1 MESCHST
8 LTYPGSALPPA
19 LKAGPV
25 LPSSGARTSVVLSP
39 CHPPVY
45 STLGHLITIIE
56 ELRKRQVKYT
66 FGTDGE
72 DVAKNALKKL
82 LFDCEKHI
90 DKMATSPTK
99 STLSGTNN
107 FYPNPMIEE
116 LEIEMKKLQQTNDT
130 NQQDL
135 ADQLKKIKSLEQK
148 LKPSQE
154 KNKKFLEKN
163 MELTMQNRSL
173 KDQIQV
179 LNDENKKIKEQCEHS
194 KKRVKSLSQ
203 QLSHEKMERGTAEI
217 KAQDLDRCKT
227 QITELTKTVT
237 ALRQTCIEKD
247 RRIELIQHRKRRKRW
262 LRTQAVDK
270 SPGVKETFFGY
281 DEDDTSVASV
291 DSETSFSSVS
301 HGTLSDEDLC
311 EELSREEIEGQYQQ
325 LMKEHLELQRLHSLL
340 LSQTGS
346 HMDPQRENKL
356 RTQLQSDLFTA
367 QCKIE
372 ELQAL
377 LRQQDEEIHSNRN
390 ENKDL
395 LAKNRSL
402 EERNIHLE
410 KAHSRLELEVTEA
423 REVAENLEFRI
434 VELESQE
441 TGDHRNEVYHVLE
454 TIPEDP
460 AEMNDQKDGTLAP
473 PYSRDG
479 AESPEVMGQRLQEQ
493 EVHIKTLEQTAS
505 ELQKKISSLQ
515 QEKSRLEDH
524 GGSNK
529 LSLEERE
536 AQEVLKVKDS
546 FTQNNLGCRELT
558 HGNHGNGPI
567 CNLTDSNH
575 NNQTTSNHHHNSNHS
590 NHQTRPDQITEE
602 DLGKTN
608 HCLKS
613 DKTFACG
620 VTQTDDAKKENVP
633 QDIGTNYDQMGT
645 QTDLVEKRDV
655 EVMTVPIKQK
665 SKSPSPG
672 RRSPSPDPQEQSPA
686 ELTNF
691 NSHIIQLEQDLVK
704 LRDQNLAL
712 RSLLQDNSSLDSS
725 LLQEDED
732 SNGSETIETK
742 MAELLVIFEALQE
755 RIYCY
760 ETTERQL
767 KDRLKL
773 MERNVNDLEVSEGST
788 RDQLEDAKRCE
799 TEARKSL
806 ANANHKVKEL
816 KEIILDKDSMET
828 TLAEKVQFLEQAE
841 VISSQKIN
849 ELEQRNQSLQQRLDL
864 KEELESDL
872 LLVETLK
879 ERLQETQSENDELS
893 IKLSEMEESEET
905 LKINWMKVAENDANR
920 IQSLEEK
927 VKVLENSTRELKSRL
942 REQQDRSPM
951 PTSSEGPSL
960 AMELT
965 QSETSEITSMDQTDS
980 SLLFRI
986 SSLEEEL
993 QTMKESKN
1001 AKIETLQE
1009 KICQLK
1015 ENEIKLSETLGEME
1029 IEERELRSRL
1039 KMYENRGSAKSEEVY
1054 VDKIKELSR
1063 SQHNLLDRL
1072 DSMEDHEESLKI
1084 RMQETESSL
1093 QRKIDQ
1099 YEREIAQ
1106 YMEQEEE
1113 MLCRVQEFEKHDDEL
1128 MEKCKQYESQ
1138 KSELEAEIETLNN
1151 QMDSYC
1157 EHERELIKAGET
1169 LNQENEKLSQDVK
1182 EYEIKTEKFE
1192 QQIAQMKLEKDAL
1205 NAKVKDISSELKQVK
1220 VQCSELTQK
1229 QEWYSKELGQVRTEN
1244 DELTEKLETVG
1255 AELDQVRSENDDLN
1269 ERLIELDSS
1278 EQECLEKIRNI
1289 EIKNANI
1296 KHLEKKVDVLEEAE
1310 YRLMDRVSEL
1320 EEIERSLRSRLE
1332 VVKTEQSTETTES
1345 YFPLS
1350 DSSGNEDVVT
1360 KIDSKPVVETKE
1372 QTTDTFDLGD
1382 ASQGGK
1388 VTGLFQRLQELESE
1402 NQSLSEKLV
1411 SLTATDAQ
1419 VKQLSEKV
1427 RLLENSEDRLMDRVM
1442 ELEEI
1447 EDRMKCQLA
1456 KAGKISGSSVEKSDT
1471 EIIEE
1476 ASNKI
1481 QTGKNSPS
1489 RADEASPD
1497 RDEFVDALEEPDTS
1511 LMKRQLEKAKK
1522 SSEAIPD
1529 FDADMDSIEDADD
1542 SLREKINKMYM
1553 EKENLAGQMSKMEKL
1568 VASSKEKLA
1577 AVEKEMA
1584 EEKKKL
1590 TVSEKCLKEE
1600 KQKLSSSEKLLSES
1614 RRELD
1619 GCQKCLAEQTNKLS
1633 SLKSSEQKLLRTA
1646 EIEQIRSRELE
1657 KELLSTQEKLKDV
1670 QIESDLKISQYTEQV
1685 NQMVDQE
1692 KRLKQEVNDLLKGKE
1707 ILSKQ
1712 IDELQQQSHSQDQVI
1727 SSQNSMQLKN
1737 QNLSNSANHA
1747 SDSSHVTTYS
1757 SQVDNVGLK
1766 AKDNETDSKVL
1777 ILVHKCQELESKY
1790 QEKCDLERKHVEKI
1804 QELERLCDSVDSRSS
1819 KRSVHGINELSPHD
1833 SGFMTD
1839 NEAGG
1844 HDLVGQSSQD
1854 QINAF
1859 HDVVKATVQDLET
1872 ALSDNV
1878 DRTFPAISSP
1888 MSKGSSPF
1896 HTTLAR
1902 LSRCKSCLLERLV
1915 NYNKIRSSLR
1925 TGDTGSD
1932 ADLNQQIN
1940 VLQSSEKRLQQ
1951 RIHHLEQSKADLE
1964 LKVRNATSER
1974 GFGAQ
1979 DRNHV
1984 TSSSDGSRQ
1993 DLLDRITA
2001 LEQSEKHLKEKLQ
2014 VVTGVPMTTVTML
2027 DQPEDI
2033 LRKRIGE
2040 LERLE
2045 KHLKQ
2050 QVLDMEQDREELHE
2064 IARKDKNLIHD
2075 QNVKLR
2081 ELTLSEKNLKEQ
2093 VNQFEASER
2102 SLYNKVEELEDQI
2115 SRLEDRISELKV
2127 MEMRLKELVRKYK
2140 LDEEVWL
2147 SKSENLET
2155 SMTELSVS
2163 EAKMKKQVQSLE
2175 TERNALAE
2183 KTEYLHL
2190 RLKELE
2196 NAEANLIQRT
2206 KDQEN
2211 KEIMLNEKLSE
2222 LQTHGSSTDQQNSEL
2237 QMVNVDLTQNF
2248 NHVVQENGA
2257 LTHHIVQL
2265 QNQVQMLEQQAIA
2278 LKDTELRLQQEAE
2291 SLEKSEKE
2299 LQKKVK
2305 DLQLKEVDTQGKLRQ
2320 AEEEETILKDKLS
2333 KLQRSENKLKYR
2345 IQELENS
2352 GTQLPLDA
2360 PSSLKVPRKL
2370 EDCQRRLII
2379 LQNQNE
2385 KLKSRVLDYQN
2396 LSTSKSAVKLPL
2408 VEYQELQTK
2417 VALLEQTELHLD
2429 EMEQTNAQL
2438 LDTVKRMQEGQDVSS
2453 PELEAIQRRLA
2464 QSTKTIKAMRQNMH
2478 SVQWK
2483 DLGPVVH
2490 NGISADQAQ
2499 VSHMEAPGRLA
2510 ERGAKGQ
2517 GQMTRSAKAGH
2528 PTQSPV
2534 QSDRYDVMNY
2544 DDMSDASTVDE
2555 GSVHKVEKTSVHI
2568 RLTKDGRFVV
2578 LGPHEAARG
2587 HKNVPNAQLISDDRQ
2602 RMIDDLV
2609 SHLDSAENPLEEAHW
2624 KQVESLSPRA
2634 AGINRRDKRWVNVG
2648 KATSLNQSSA
2658 KSGSRLNPDEELV
2671 LGLTLP
2677 SESESQAKY
2686 STQNDTDSTM
2696 ASPLMKRR
2704 KFRPT
2709 ESVDSE
2715 APPPLP
2721 QSQPPSLNS
2730 TFNTADNFANAG
2742 FPGLEQEFPDEIMYE
2757 QDYHLVSAPT
2767 PHSMMSVPD
2776 SGHGTVSTFR
2786 SQALQ
2791 DRISEISHALQKKPG
2806 VNSEVTDDEGVMIWK
2821 IKTSEALR
2829 QMENYDKENRYLKE
2843 EIAKLEKDLENKSRY
2858 ILILERFLDTLSE
2871 TLKLKDTR
2879 NSKEVIQIVEAELIK
2894 VREELADVGHKK
2906 LDLSQDVVALN
2917 MELNK
2922 RQRELVA
2929 KRNEADSLMRE
2940 LRQWQEECRTIE
2952 DMRTNALD
2960 SLQCLQQEA
2969 EEIKELEKSLKHA
2982 KDENNKLLKQSK
2994 KLKGRIKD
3002 LEITVAENTRLTDQV
3017 SSLRSEVELI
3027 PQLEEDNSHLEEK
3040 LDECS
3045 KLLEDRSEKIKDL
3058 LREISDCKGKVVSL
3072 EQDNICL
3079 EKDIVGYDNVKAQF
3093 SQMKQTKEEAVLAL
3107 VPLKSKVHRLSQK
3120 CKDKDE
3126 LLRRL
3131 GEELRKFKGISK
3143 PVVLLEQL
3151 RHMEELMA
3159 GEEYNKP
3166 DEDLQRSSSV
3176 SSFND
3181 VLDHGAWSD
3190 SELSPRNINGRP
3202 DQYDRHQ
3209 RPLPSQQLPLIHRP
3223 NRLPVYSLEQ
3233 QGHKQPPAGHMP
3245 RHPAYVA
3252 VADYDPSTFS
3262 KSGRPRL
3269 ELQLTEGN
3277 TVTITGPLDS
3287 HGYYEAEVKGRVG
3300 LVPASHVQ
3308 PESGIEDLG
3317 NLNPSPN
3324 ERRIQQLQS
3333 TPSHLDPSPEKIL
3346 NMHVQLQKS
3355 HQPHRYLPPKIIS
3368 PKHGVHLNGHL
3379 PGNLSPRVQKNS
3391 QLSPQ
3396 FKQGVPEPPTDLKA
3410 EKTAGGKSILLSWTP
3425 PKLNELAQSNRSQ
3438 VIGYKIYMN
3447 GKVQQ
3452 QVNSP
3457 HLSKAVVDTPDNG
3470 QSVRLGIQTLTT
3482 NGPVSVVK
3490 EISYRPDNKKE
3501 ATEGEPEGEDLVHHL
3516 NSTDFRAGKRH
3527 MFLGVYDYDPSH
3539 QSPRENSSY
3548 ELAFH
3553 AGDVITVYGRERPD
3567 GFYYGEINGRR
3578 GLVPASFMEEIPVN
3592 SAGVKL
3598 SPKSPTAYRGAVE
3611 TKHTHQ
3617 RT

>member
-1 MESCHST
+1 MESCHSA
-8 LTYPGSALPPA
+8 LTYPGSVLPPA

-25 LPSSGARTSVVLSP
+25 LPSSGARTTVVLTP

-45 STLGHLITIIE
+45 STLGHLIAIIE

-90 DKMATSPTK
+90 DVMATSPK
-99 STLSGTNN
+99 SGTNN
-107 FYPNPMIEE
+107 LYPNPMIEE

-130 NQQDL
+130 NVQDM
-135 ADQLKKIKSLEQK
+135 ADQLKKIRSLEQK

-217 KAQDLDRCKT
+217 KIQELDRCKI

-262 LRTQAVDK
+262 MRTQAVDK

-291 DSETSFSSVS
+291 DSETSFSSMS

-340 LSQTGS
+340 QAQTGS
-346 HMDPQRENKL
+346 HIDPQRENKL

-390 ENKDL
+390 QNKEL
-395 LAKNRSL
+395 LAKSRTL
-402 EERNIHLE
+402 EERNVHLE

-441 TGDHRNEVYHVLE
+441 TGDQRNDVYHVLE

-460 AEMNDQKDGTLAP
+460 AEMMDQKDVTLAP

-515 QEKSRLEDH
+515 QEKSRLEDYQ
-524 GGSNK
+524 GSNK

-536 AQEVLKVKDS
+536 AQEVLKVK
-546 FTQNNLGCRELT
+546 L
-558 HGNHGNGPI
+558 
-567 CNLTDSNH
+567 
-575 NNQTTSNHHHNSNHS
+575 
-590 NHQTRPDQITEE
+590 
-602 DLGKTN
+602 
-608 HCLKS
+608 
-613 DKTFACG
+613 
-620 VTQTDDAKKENVP
+620 
-633 QDIGTNYDQMGT
+633 
-645 QTDLVEKRDV
+645 
-655 EVMTVPIKQK
+655 
-665 SKSPSPG
+665 
-672 RRSPSPDPQEQSPA
+672 
-686 ELTNF
+686 
-691 NSHIIQLEQDLVK
+691 
-704 LRDQNLAL
+704 
-712 RSLLQDNSSLDSS
+712 
-725 LLQEDED
+725 
-732 SNGSETIETK
+732 
-742 MAELLVIFEALQE
+742 
-755 RIYCY
+755 
-760 ETTERQL
+760 
-767 KDRLKL
+767 
-773 MERNVNDLEVSEGST
+773 
-788 RDQLEDAKRCE
+788 
-799 TEARKSL
+799 
-806 ANANHKVKEL
+806 
-816 KEIILDKDSMET
+816 
-828 TLAEKVQFLEQAE
+828 QFLEQAE
-841 VISSQKIN
+841 VISSKKIN

-893 IKLSEMEESEET
+893 IKLSEMEENEET

-965 QSETSEITSMDQTDS
+965 QSETSEITSTDQTDS
-980 SLLFRI
+980 SLLYRI

-993 QTMKESKN
+993 QATKESKN

-1029 IEERELRSRL
+1029 LEERDLRSRL
-1039 KMYENRGSAKSEEVY
+1039 KLYENRSSAKSDEVY
-1054 VDKIKELSR
+1054 VDKIKKLSR
-1063 SQHNLLDRL
+1063 SQHNLLDRI
-1072 DSMEDHEESLKI
+1072 DSMEDHEESLKL
-1084 RMQETESSL
+1084 RMQETENSL
-1093 QRKIDQ
+1093 RQKIDQ

-1106 YMEQEEE
+1106 YIEQEEE
-1113 MLCRVQEFEKHDDEL
+1113 MLCRVQDIEKHDDEL
-1128 MEKCKQYESQ
+1128 MEKCEQYEAQ
-1138 KSELEAEIETLNN
+1138 KLELEAEIETLNN

-1157 EHERELIKAGET
+1157 EHEREMIKAGET
-1169 LNQENEKLSQDVK
+1169 LNQENEKLGRDVSDYK
-1182 EYEIKTEKFE
+1182 NKIEQFE
-1192 QQIAQMKLEKDAL
+1192 RQVAQLKLEKDSL
-1205 NAKVKDISSELKQVK
+1205 NAKVKDISAELKQVK

-1255 AELDQVRSENDDLN
+1255 VELDQVRSENDDLN

-1289 EIKNANI
+1289 VIKNANI
-1296 KHLEKKVDVLEEAE
+1296 QHLEKKVDVLEEAE
-1310 YRLMDRVSEL
+1310 YKLMDRVSEL

-1332 VVKTEQSTETTES
+1332 VVRIDVSTETTES
-1345 YFPLS
+1345 YLPFS
-1350 DSSGNEDVVT
+1350 ESSGADEVVT
-1360 KIDSKPVVETKE
+1360 RIDVKPVETSE
-1372 QTTDTFDLGD
+1372 QTTDTSDLGD

-1402 NQSLSEKLV
+1402 NQTLTEKLV

-1427 RLLENSEDRLMDRVM
+1427 KLLENSEDRLMDRVM

-1447 EDRMKCQLA
+1447 EDRMKRQLA
-1456 KAGKISGSSVEKSDT
+1456 KVSKSSENSVEQSDSDT
-1471 EIIEE
+1471 VEE
-1476 ASNKI
+1476 API
-1481 QTGKNSPS
+1481 QNRTKNVSG
-1489 RADEASPD
+1489 RVDEASPD
-1497 RDEFVDALEEPDTS
+1497 RDEFVDALEEPDNS

-1522 SSEAIPD
+1522 SAESIPD

-1542 SLREKINKMYM
+1542 SLREKINKMYL
-1553 EKENLAGQMSKMEKL
+1553 EKEKIAGQMSSMQKL
-1568 VASSKEKLA
+1568 VAASKEKLA
-1577 AVEKEMA
+1577 VSEREMA
-1584 EEKKKL
+1584 EEKKKM
-1590 TVSEKCLKEE
+1590 TVSEKCLEE
-1600 KQKLSSSEKLLSES
+1600 VKQKLSSREKVLSECQL
-1614 RRELD
+1614 ELEE
-1619 GCQKCLAEQTNKLS
+1619 CKKCLAERTEKMS
-1633 SLKSSEQKLLRTA
+1633 SLKTSEEKLLRTV

-1657 KELLSTQEKLKDV
+1657 KELMSTQEKLKDV
-1670 QIESDLKISQYTEQV
+1670 QVEYDLRISQFTEQV

-1692 KRLKQEVNDLLKGKE
+1692 KRLKQETNDLLKGKE
-1707 ILSKQ
+1707 ILLER
-1712 IDELQQQSHSQDQVI
+1712 IDELQQQNQSQEQVL
-1727 SSQNSMQLKN
+1727 SSQKPMQYKN
-1737 QNLSNSANHA
+1737 QNVLHSANHV

-1757 SQVDNVGLK
+1757 SQIDNVDFK
-1766 AKDNETDSKVL
+1766 AKYDEADAKVL
-1777 ILVHKCQELESKY
+1777 ILVEKCQELESKY
-1790 QEKCDLERKHVEKI
+1790 QEKCDLETKHVEKI
-1804 QELERLCDSVDSRSS
+1804 HELEQLSDGVDSRSS
-1819 KRSVHGINELSPHD
+1819 KRSSVHGVTDLSPHD

-1844 HDLVGQSSQD
+1844 HDLVVQNTQD

-1859 HDVVKATVQDLET
+1859 HDVVKATVHDLET
-1872 ALSDNV
+1872 AMSDNV
-1878 DRTFPAISSP
+1878 DQTFPAISSP
-1888 MSKGSSPF
+1888 ESKDSSPF
-1896 HTTLAR
+1896 QSTITR
-1902 LSRCKSCLLERLV
+1902 LTRCKSCMLERLV
-1915 NYNKIRSSLR
+1915 GYNKLRSSQRSSGSGSETDLR
-1925 TGDTGSD
+1925 
-1932 ADLNQQIN
+1932 QQIT
-1940 VLQSSEKRLQQ
+1940 VLQTTEERLQQ
-1951 RIHHLEQSKADLE
+1951 QIQLLEQSKFDLE
-1964 LKVRNATSER
+1964 LKVKDATSER
-1974 GFGAQ
+1974 GSSSQ
-1979 DRNHV
+1979 DRNSSLFSKPDHV
-1984 TSSSDGSRQ
+1984 TSQSDERGLGSRQ
-1993 DLLDRITA
+1993 VLLDRIIE
-2001 LEQSEKHLKEKLQ
+2001 LEKSERHLKGRLE
-2014 VVTGVPMTTVTML
+2014 VVTGVSLTTVTML

-2050 QVLDMEQDREELHE
+2050 QVLDMEQDRDELHE

-2093 VNQFEASER
+2093 MNQFEASER

-2175 TERNALAE
+2175 SERNALAE

-2211 KEIMLNEKLSE
+2211 KEIILNEKLSE

-2248 NHVVQENGA
+2248 NHVVQENSA

-2265 QNQVQMLEQQAIA
+2265 QNQAQVLEQQTIA
-2278 LKDTELRLQQEAE
+2278 LKDTELRLQQEVE
-2291 SLEKSEKE
+2291 CLEKSEKE

-2305 DLQLKEVDTQGKLRQ
+2305 DLQLKDVDMQGQLRQ
-2320 AEEEETILKDKLS
+2320 AEEGETIMKDKLS

-2352 GTQLPLDA
+2352 GAQLPLDV
-2360 PSSLKVPRKL
+2360 PSSLKDKVPRKL

-2408 VEYQELQTK
+2408 AEYQELQNK

-2453 PELEAIQRRLA
+2453 PELDAIQRRLA
-2464 QSTKTIKAMRQNMH
+2464 QSTKTIKVMRQNMH

-2483 DLGPVVH
+2483 DLGPVVY
-2490 NGISADQAQ
+2490 NGISADQVQ
-2499 VSHMEAPGRLA
+2499 VSHMEAPGHLA

-2517 GQMTRSAKAGH
+2517 GQMARSAKVGH

-2544 DDMSDASTVDE
+2544 DDMSDTSTVDE
-2555 GSVHKVEKTSVHI
+2555 DSVHK
-2568 RLTKDGRFVV
+2568 
-2578 LGPHEAARG
+2578 AARG
-2587 HKNVPNAQLISDDRQ
+2587 HKNVPNAQLVSDDRQ

-2609 SHLDSAENPLEEAHW
+2609 SHLDSPENPLEEAHW

-2634 AGINRRDKRWVNVG
+2634 AGMNQRDNRWVNVG

-2658 KSGSRLNPDEELV
+2658 KKGSRLNPDEELV

-2677 SESESQAKY
+2677 SETESQTKY

-2696 ASPLMKRR
+2696 ASPLIKRR

-2709 ESVDSE
+2709 ESVDSQ

-2730 TFNTADNFANAG
+2730 TFNAADNFATAG
-2742 FPGLEQEFPDEIMYE
+2742 FPGLEQDFPDEIMYE
-2757 QDYHLVSAPT
+2757 QDYHMVSAPIQT
-2767 PHSMMSVPD
+2767 PHSVMSMPD
-2776 SGHGTVSTFR
+2776 SGHGTVSTLR

-2791 DRISEISHALQKKPG
+2791 DRITEISQALQKKPLT
-2806 VNSEVTDDEGVMIWK
+2806 SEVTDDDEDVMVWK
-2821 IKTSEALR
+2821 MKASEALR

-2843 EIAKLEKDLENKSRY
+2843 EITKLEKELENKSRY
-2858 ILILERFLDTLSE
+2858 ILILEKFLDKLSD

-2879 NSKEVIQIVEAELIK
+2879 NSKEVIQIIEAELIK
-2894 VREELADVGHKK
+2894 VREELADAGHKK

-2969 EEIKELEKSLKHA
+2969 DEIKELEKSLKHA
-2982 KDENNKLLKQSK
+2982 KDENNKLLKQ
-2994 KLKGRIKD
+2994 
-3002 LEITVAENTRLTDQV
+3002 
-3017 SSLRSEVELI
+3017 
-3027 PQLEEDNSHLEEK
+3027 
-3040 LDECS
+3040 
-3045 KLLEDRSEKIKDL
+3045 
-3058 LREISDCKGKVVSL
+3058 
-3072 EQDNICL
+3072 
-3079 EKDIVGYDNVKAQF
+3079 F
-3093 SQMKQTKEEAVLAL
+3093 SQMKQTKEDAVLAL

-3131 GEELRKFKGISK
+3131 GEELRKLKGISK

-3151 RHMEELMA
+3151 RHMEEQMA
-3159 GEEYNKP
+3159 GEEYNKQ
-3166 DEDLQRSSSV
+3166 DTEADIQRSSSV

-3181 VLDHGAWSD
+3181 VLDPGAWSD
-3190 SELSPRNINGRP
+3190 LELSPGNINGRP
-3202 DQYDRHQ
+3202 KSADQYDRHQ

-3223 NRLPVYSLEQ
+3223 NRSPVYSLEQ
-3233 QGHKQPPAGHMP
+3233 RGHKQPPAGHMP
-3245 RHPAYVA
+3245 RHTAYIA
-3252 VADYDPSTFS
+3252 VADYDPNTFS
-3262 KSGRPRL
+3262 KSGRPQAR
-3269 ELQLTEGN
+3269 
-3277 TVTITGPLDS
+3277 VTADRGRHCHH
-3287 HGYYEAEVKGRVG
+3287 HG
-3300 LVPASHVQ
+3300 
-3308 PESGIEDLG
+3308 
-3317 NLNPSPN
+3317 
-3324 ERRIQQLQS
+3324 
-3333 TPSHLDPSPEKIL
+3333 
-3346 NMHVQLQKS
+3346 
-3355 HQPHRYLPPKIIS
+3355 
-3368 PKHGVHLNGHL
+3368 
-3379 PGNLSPRVQKNS
+3379 
-3391 QLSPQ
+3391 
-3396 FKQGVPEPPTDLKA
+3396 
-3410 EKTAGGKSILLSWTP
+3410 
-3425 PKLNELAQSNRSQ
+3425 
-3438 VIGYKIYMN
+3438 
-3447 GKVQQ
+3447 
-3452 QVNSP
+3452 
-3457 HLSKAVVDTPDNG
+3457 
-3470 QSVRLGIQTLTT
+3470 SVRQPWIL
-3482 NGPVSVVK
+3482 
-3490 EISYRPDNKKE
+3490 
-3501 ATEGEPEGEDLVHHL
+3501 
-3516 NSTDFRAGKRH
+3516 
-3527 MFLGVYDYDPSH
+3527 
-3539 QSPRENSSY
+3539 
-3548 ELAFH
+3548 
-3553 AGDVITVYGRERPD
+3553 
-3567 GFYYGEINGRR
+3567 
-3578 GLVPASFMEEIPVN
+3578 
-3592 SAGVKL
+3592 
-3598 SPKSPTAYRGAVE
+3598 
-3611 TKHTHQ
+3611 
-3617 RT
+3617 

>member
-1 MESCHST
+1 MESCHSA
-8 LTYPGSALPPA
+8 LTYPGSVLAPT
-19 LKAGPV
+19 LKVGPV
-25 LPSSGARTSVVLSP
+25 LPSSGARTTVVLTP

-90 DKMATSPTK
+90 DKMATSPK
-99 STLSGTNN
+99 STSGTIN
-107 FYPNPMIEE
+107 FFPNPMIEE

-130 NQQDL
+130 NLQDM

-154 KNKKFLEKN
+154 KNRKFLEKN

-179 LNDENKKIKEQCEHS
+179 LTDENKKIKEQCEHS

-203 QLSHEKMERGTAEI
+203 QLNHEKMERGTAEI
-217 KAQDLDRCKT
+217 KAQELDRCKI

-262 LRTQAVDK
+262 MRTQAIDK

-291 DSETSFSSVS
+291 DSETSFSSMS

-311 EELSREEIEGQYQQ
+311 DELSREEIETQYQQ

-340 LSQTGS
+340 QTQTGS
-346 HMDPQRENKL
+346 HLDPQRENKL
-356 RTQLQSDLFTA
+356 RTQLQSDLFAA

-390 ENKDL
+390 ENKEL
-395 LAKNRSL
+395 LTKTRSL
-402 EERNIHLE
+402 EQRNMHLE
-410 KAHSRLELEVTEA
+410 KAQTRLELEVTEA

-441 TGDHRNEVYHVLE
+441 TGDHRNDVYHVLE

-460 AEMNDQKDGTLAP
+460 AEMMDQKDGTLAP
-473 PYSRDG
+473 PSSRDG

-493 EVHIKTLEQTAS
+493 EMHIKTLEQTAS
-505 ELQKKISSLQ
+505 ELQMKISSLQ
-515 QEKSRLEDH
+515 QEKSRLEDKTYD
-524 GGSNK
+524 GSNK

-546 FTQNNLGCRELT
+546 ISQNNMECRELT
-558 HGNHGNGPI
+558 HGNHGNQTNGSI
-567 CNLTDSNH
+567 CDHRNQTDSNH
-575 NNQTTSNHHHNSNHS
+575 TNQPFINQQDINCSHQINDQNTKRVTGETTPH
-590 NHQTRPDQITEE
+590 R
-602 DLGKTN
+602 
-608 HCLKS
+608 KS

-620 VTQTDDAKKENVP
+620 ITQTDEEKK
-633 QDIGTNYDQMGT
+633 QDERGMEKQINSQTFDQKCI

-655 EVMTVPIKQK
+655 EMMTVPIKQK

-672 RRSPSPDPQEQSPA
+672 RRSPSPEQQPPPV

-691 NSHIIQLEQDLVK
+691 NSHIIQLEKDLAK
-704 LRDQNLAL
+704 LRDQNITL
-712 RSLLQDNSSLDSS
+712 RSLLLDSSSLDSS

-732 SNGSETIETK
+732 DDGTETMETK

-760 ETTERQL
+760 ETAERQL

-773 MERNVNDLEVSEGST
+773 MERNINDLEVSEGST
-788 RDQLEDAKRCE
+788 RDQLEEAKKCE
-799 TEARKSL
+799 YEVRRSL
-806 ANANHKVKEL
+806 SVAHLKVKDL
-816 KEIILDKDSMET
+816 KEIILDKDTMET

-841 VISSQKIN
+841 VISSKKIT

-893 IKLSEMEESEET
+893 IKITEMEENEET
-905 LKINWMKVAENDANR
+905 LKINWMKVAENDSNR

-927 VKVLENSTRELKSRL
+927 VKVLENSTWELKSRL

-965 QSETSEITSMDQTDS
+965 QSETSEITDQTDS
-980 SLLFRI
+980 SLHFKI

-993 QTMKESKN
+993 QAMEESKN

-1015 ENEIKLSETLGEME
+1015 ENEIKLSETVGEME
-1029 IEERELRSRL
+1029 QEERELRSRL
-1039 KMYENRGSAKSEEVY
+1039 KMYESRGGGNSDHLY

-1063 SQHNLLDRL
+1063 SQHDLLDRL
-1072 DSMEDHEESLKI
+1072 DSMEDHEENLKI

-1093 QRKIDQ
+1093 RLKIDQ

-1106 YMEQEEE
+1106 YIEQEEE
-1113 MLCRVQEFEKHDDEL
+1113 MLCRVQEIEKHDEEL
-1128 MEKCKQYESQ
+1128 MEKCERYEEQ

-1157 EHERELIKAGET
+1157 EHEQELIKAGET
-1169 LNQENEKLSQDVK
+1169 LNEENEKLGCDVR
-1182 EYEIKTEKFE
+1182 EYKSKTEQFE
-1192 QQIAQMKLEKDAL
+1192 QQVAQMKLEKDAL
-1205 NAKVKDISSELKQVK
+1205 SAKVKDISVELKQVK
-1220 VQCSELTQK
+1220 VQCGELTQK

-1244 DELTEKLETVG
+1244 DELTEKLETIG

-1296 KHLEKKVDVLEEAE
+1296 QHLERKVDVLEEAE
-1310 YRLMDRVSEL
+1310 YKLMDRVSEL
-1320 EEIERSLRSRLE
+1320 EDIEQNLRSRLE
-1332 VVKTEQSTETTES
+1332 VVKFDKSTETTEN
-1345 YFPLS
+1345 YLPLS
-1350 DSSGNEDVVT
+1350 ESPVTDDVVT
-1360 KIDSKPVVETKE
+1360 RIDVQPVETKE
-1372 QTTDTFDLGD
+1372 QTTDTNDLGEN
-1382 ASQGGK
+1382 SQAGK

-1402 NQSLSEKLV
+1402 NQTLSEKLV

-1427 RLLENSEDRLMDRVM
+1427 KLLENSEDRLMDRVM

-1447 EDRMKCQLA
+1447 EDRMKRQIM
-1456 KAGKISGSSVEKSDT
+1456 KASKSSEIVTEPSDIENIEDARSKSQERKPPAGVE
-1471 EIIEE
+1471 EV
-1476 ASNKI
+1476 
-1481 QTGKNSPS
+1481 
-1489 RADEASPD
+1489 SPD
-1497 RDEFVDALEEPDTS
+1497 RDEFVDALEEPEGS

-1522 SSEAIPD
+1522 SVESIPD
-1529 FDADMDSIEDADD
+1529 FDADMDSIEDADE
-1542 SLREKINKMYM
+1542 SLRETIHRMYQ
-1553 EKENLAGQMSKMEKL
+1553 EKEKIVGQLNNMQKL
-1568 VASSKEKLA
+1568 LTTSKEKLA
-1577 AVEKEMA
+1577 ICEREMA
-1584 EEKKKL
+1584 EEKKKFD
-1590 TVSEKCLKEE
+1590 VSEKCLKEE
-1600 KQKLSSSEKLLSES
+1600 KQKLSSSEKLLSECQH
-1614 RRELD
+1614 ELKE
-1619 GCQKCLAEQTNKLS
+1619 CKICLAEKTDKMS
-1633 SLKSSEQKLLRTA
+1633 SLKLSEDKLLRTV

-1657 KELLSTQEKLKDV
+1657 KELISTQEKLNDV
-1670 QIESDLKISQYTEQV
+1670 QKEYDLKIFQLKERV
-1685 NQMVDQE
+1685 DQMVDQE
-1692 KRLKQEVNDLLKGKE
+1692 KQLKQEVNDLLKGKE
-1707 ILSKQ
+1707 ILLER
-1712 IDELQQQSHSQDQVI
+1712 IDELQQLQSQSQDQVI
-1727 SSQNSMQLKN
+1727 SSHTMQYNN
-1737 QNLSNSANHA
+1737 QNVLQSANHV
-1747 SDSSHVTTYS
+1747 SNSSHVTTSS
-1757 SQVDNVGLK
+1757 SQDDIVDFK
-1766 AKDNETDSKVL
+1766 AKCDEADAKIL
-1777 ILVHKCQELESKY
+1777 ILVKKCQELESKY
-1790 QEKCDLERKHVEKI
+1790 KEKCETAEKI
-1804 QELERLCDSVDSRSS
+1804 HELQGFCDRVDSGFSHSS
-1819 KRSVHGINELSPHD
+1819 KQSSVHVVTDLSPHD
-1833 SGFMTD
+1833 SGFLTEG
-1839 NEAGG
+1839 EAGG
-1844 HDLVGQSSQD
+1844 HDLGVQNSQD
-1854 QINAF
+1854 HINAF
-1859 HDVVKATVQDLET
+1859 HDVVKATVRDLEL
-1872 ALSDNV
+1872 AMSDN
-1878 DRTFPAISSP
+1878 DDQTFPAASSS
-1888 MSKGSSPF
+1888 MSKDASPF
-1896 HTTLAR
+1896 QNTLAR
-1902 LSRCKSCLLERLV
+1902 LSRCKSCMLERLV
-1915 NYNKIRSSLR
+1915 SYNKMRLTLKTS
-1925 TGDTGSD
+1925 GTGSD
-1932 ADLNQQIN
+1932 VDLHQRIAA
-1940 VLQSSEKRLQQ
+1940 LQSSEKNLKLQIQ
-1951 RIHHLEQSKADLE
+1951 HLEQSKFDLE
-1964 LKVRNATSER
+1964 LKVKNAAAER
-1974 GFGAQ
+1974 GVSDEDHNLFSKSG
-1979 DRNHV
+1979 HV
-1984 TSSSDGSRQ
+1984 TSSPDERGLGSRQ
-1993 DLLDRITA
+1993 ILLERISE
-2001 LEQSEKHLKEKLQ
+2001 LEQSERHLKQRLE
-2014 VVTGVPMTTVTML
+2014 VVTGIPITTVTML

-2033 LRKRIGE
+2033 LRQRIGE

-2075 QNVKLR
+2075 QNVKMR
-2081 ELTLSEKNLKEQ
+2081 ELQLSEKNLKEQ
-2093 VNQFEASER
+2093 VNHFEASER
-2102 SLYNKVEELEDQI
+2102 NLYNKVEELEDQI

-2175 TERNALAE
+2175 MERNGLAE
-2183 KTEYLHL
+2183 KTEYLHM

-2196 NAEANLIQRT
+2196 NAEANLLQRT

-2211 KEIMLNEKLSE
+2211 KEIILNEKLSE

-2265 QNQVQMLEQQAIA
+2265 QNQVQVLEQQSIT
-2278 LKDTELRLQQEAE
+2278 LRDTELRLKQEVE
-2291 SLEKSEKE
+2291 CLEKSEKE

-2305 DLQLKEVDTQGKLRQ
+2305 DLQLKEVDMQGQLRQ
-2320 AEEEETILKDKLS
+2320 AEEGETIMKDKVS

-2352 GTQLPLDA
+2352 GTQLPLDV
-2360 PSSLKVPRKL
+2360 PSSLKDKVPRKL

-2408 VEYQELQTK
+2408 AEYQELQTK

-2438 LDTVKRMQEGQDVSS
+2438 LETVKRMQEGQDVSS
-2453 PELEAIQRRLA
+2453 PELDAIQRRLA
-2464 QSTKTIKAMRQNMH
+2464 QSTKMIKVLRQNMH

-2483 DLGPVVH
+2483 DLGPVTH
-2490 NGISADQAQ
+2490 NGISADQSR
-2499 VSHMEAPGRLA
+2499 VSHLETTGHLA

-2517 GQMTRSAKAGH
+2517 GQMTRSARAGH

-2534 QSDRYDVMNY
+2534 QGDRYDVMNY
-2544 DDMSDASTVDE
+2544 DDISDTSTVDE
-2555 GSVHKVEKTSVHI
+2555 DSVHK
-2568 RLTKDGRFVV
+2568 
-2578 LGPHEAARG
+2578 AARG
-2587 HKNVPNAQLISDDRQ
+2587 HKNVPNAQLVSDDRQ
-2602 RMIDDLV
+2602 QMIDDLV
-2609 SHLDSAENPLEEAHW
+2609 SHLDSAGSPLEEAHW

-2634 AGINRRDKRWVNVG
+2634 AGSNKGDKRWVNVG

-2658 KSGSRLNPDEELV
+2658 KKVSRLNPDEELV

-2677 SESESQAKY
+2677 SETESQNKY

-2709 ESVDSE
+2709 ESVDSQV
-2715 APPPLP
+2715 PPPLP

-2730 TFNTADNFANAG
+2730 TLNGADNFVTAG
-2742 FPGLEQEFPDEIMYE
+2742 FPGLEQDFPDEIMYE
-2757 QDYHLVSAPT
+2757 QDYSMVSAPLQT
-2767 PHSMMSVPD
+2767 SHSMMSMPD
-2776 SGHGTVSTFR
+2776 SGHGTVSTLR

-2791 DRISEISHALQKKPG
+2791 ERITQISQVLQKKPIA
-2806 VNSEVTDDEGVMIWK
+2806 NEVTDEDDDVMIWK

-2843 EIAKLEKDLENKSRY
+2843 EITKLEKDLENKSRY
-2858 ILILERFLDTLSE
+2858 ILILEKFLDKLSE
-2871 TLKLKDTR
+2871 TLKLKETR
-2879 NSKEVIQIVEAELIK
+2879 NSKEVVQIVEAELIK
-2894 VREELADVGHKK
+2894 VREELADAGHKK

-2922 RQRELVA
+2922 RQRELIA

-2982 KDENNKLLKQSK
+2982 KDENNKLLKQ
-2994 KLKGRIKD
+2994 
-3002 LEITVAENTRLTDQV
+3002 
-3017 SSLRSEVELI
+3017 
-3027 PQLEEDNSHLEEK
+3027 
-3040 LDECS
+3040 
-3045 KLLEDRSEKIKDL
+3045 
-3058 LREISDCKGKVVSL
+3058 
-3072 EQDNICL
+3072 
-3079 EKDIVGYDNVKAQF
+3079 F

-3107 VPLKSKVHRLSQK
+3107 VPLKSKVNRLSQK
-3120 CKDKDE
+3120 CKEKDE

-3131 GEELRKFKGISK
+3131 GEELRKLKGISK

-3151 RHMEELMA
+3151 RHMEEQMA
-3159 GEEYNKP
+3159 GEEYNRP
-3166 DEDLQRSSSV
+3166 DSDTDLHRSSSV

-3181 VLDHGAWSD
+3181 VLDPGAWSD
-3190 SELSPRNINGRP
+3190 LDMSPGNINGRP
-3202 DQYDRHQ
+3202 KSADQYDRHQ

-3223 NRLPVYSLEQ
+3223 NRSPVYSLEQ
-3233 QGHKQPPAGHMP
+3233 RGHKKPPTGHMP
-3245 RHPAYVA
+3245 RHTAFVA
-3252 VADYDPSTFS
+3252 VADYDPNAFS

-3269 ELQLTEGN
+3269 ELELVEGD

-3287 HGYYEAEVKGRVG
+3287 FGYYEAEVKGRVG

-3308 PESGIEDLG
+3308 PASGIEDLG

-3324 ERRIQQLQS
+3324 ERRVQQLQN
-3333 TPSHLDPSPEKIL
+3333 TPSHLDPSPEKVL
-3346 NMHVQLQKS
+3346 NMHNQLQQS
-3355 HQPHRYLPPKIIS
+3355 HQPHRYVSLKLS
-3368 PKHGVHLNGHL
+3368 PRQVNGHL
-3379 PGNLSPRVQKNS
+3379 PGNLSPRGQQNVRG

-3396 FKQGVPEPPTDLKA
+3396 FKQGVPEPPTELKA

-3425 PKLNELAQSNRSQ
+3425 PKLNELAQSNKSQ

-3457 HLSKAVVDTPDNG
+3457 HLSKAVVDTLDTG
-3470 QSVRLGIQTLTT
+3470 HSIRLGIQTLTT

-3490 EISYRPDNKKE
+3490 EITFRHDNKKE
-3501 ATEGEPEGEDLVHHL
+3501 DVEGEPEGEDLVRHL
-3516 NSTDFRAGKRH
+3516 NSTDFRAGRRH
-3527 MFLGVYDYDPSH
+3527 MFLGVYDYDPAH

-3553 AGDVITVYGRERPD
+3553 AGDVITVYGKERPD
-3567 GFYYGEINGRR
+3567 GFYYGEMNGRR

-3592 SAGVKL
+3592 SAGIKS
-3598 SPKSPTAYRGAVE
+3598 SPKSPNAYRSTLE
-3611 TKHTHQ
+3611 IKHALQ
-3617 RT
+3617 R

>member
-1 MESCHST
+1 MESCHSA
-8 LTYPGSALPPA
+8 LSYPGSVLAPA

-25 LPSSGARTSVVLSP
+25 LPSSGARTTVVLTP
-39 CHPPVY
+39 FNPPVY

-66 FGTDGE
+66 YGADGE

-82 LFDCEKHI
+82 LFDCDKHI
-90 DKMATSPTK
+90 DKMATSPK
-99 STLSGTNN
+99 STSGTNTL
-107 FYPNPMIEE
+107 YPNPMIEE
-116 LEIEMKKLQQTNDT
+116 LESEMKKLQQTNDA
-130 NQQDL
+130 NLQDM
-135 ADQLKKIKSLEQK
+135 ADQLKKTKALEQK

-154 KNKKFLEKN
+154 KNRKFLEKN

-179 LNDENKKIKEQCEHS
+179 LNDESKKIKEQCENS
-194 KKRVKSLSQ
+194 KKRVKSLSL
-203 QLSHEKMERGTAEI
+203 QLSHEKLERGTAEI
-217 KAQDLDRCKT
+217 KAQELDRCKI

-262 LRTQAVDK
+262 MRTQAVDK

-291 DSETSFSSVS
+291 DSETSYSSMS

-311 EELSREEIEGQYQQ
+311 DELSREEIEGQYQQ

-340 LSQTGS
+340 QSQTGS
-346 HMDPQRENKL
+346 HLDPQRENKL
-356 RTQLQSDLFTA
+356 RTQLQSDLFAA

-390 ENKDL
+390 ENKEL
-395 LAKNRSL
+395 LTKHKSL
-402 EERNIHLE
+402 EQRNIHLE
-410 KAHSRLELEVTEA
+410 KAHSRLELEVSEA

-441 TGDHRNEVYHVLE
+441 TGDHRDEVYHVLE

-460 AEMNDQKDGTLAP
+460 AEMMDQRDGALAP

-515 QEKSRLEDH
+515 QEKSRLEDKIYD
-524 GGSNK
+524 GPNK

-536 AQEVLKVKDS
+536 AQEVLNVKDS
-546 FTQNNLGCRELT
+546 VTQNMGCGELT
-558 HGNHGNGPI
+558 NGNHGNQTNGSV
-567 CNLTDSNH
+567 CDLDNQTDSNH
-575 NNQTTSNHHHNSNHS
+575 NNQPFSNQQVTKCSSQQTVIDQKTT
-590 NHQTRPDQITEE
+590 TVTGEE
-602 DLGKTN
+602 TPCRNTN
-608 HCLKS
+608 RTCTS
-613 DKTFACG
+613 SI
-620 VTQTDDAKKENVP
+620 TQTDEEEKQGVGGVDSQADN
-633 QDIGTNYDQMGT
+633 QMFEQKCI
-645 QTDLVEKRDV
+645 QTDSVEKRDV
-655 EVMTVPIKQK
+655 EMMTIPIKQE

-672 RRSPSPDPQEQSPA
+672 RRSPSPDHQQHQPPV

-691 NSHIIQLEQDLVK
+691 NSHIIQLEQDLAK
-704 LRDQNLAL
+704 LQDQNVTL
-712 RSLLQDNSSLDSS
+712 RSLLQDSSSLDSS
-725 LLQEDED
+725 LLQEDQD
-732 SNGSETIETK
+732 HNTTETMETRV
-742 MAELLVIFEALQE
+742 AELLVIFEALQE

-767 KDRLKL
+767 KDKLKL
-773 MERNVNDLEVSEGST
+773 MERNVNELEVSEGST
-788 RDQLEDAKRCE
+788 RDQLEEANRCE
-799 TEARKSL
+799 YEVRRSL
-806 ANANHKVKEL
+806 SAAHLKVKEL

-828 TLAEKVQFLEQAE
+828 SLAEKVQFLEKAE
-841 VISSQKIN
+841 VISSQKIT

-905 LKINWMKVAENDANR
+905 LKINWMKVAENDSNR

-960 AMELT
+960 AMELN
-965 QSETSEITSMDQTDS
+965 QSEASEITSTNETDS

-993 QTMKESKN
+993 QTMQESKN

-1009 KICQLK
+1009 KICHLK
-1015 ENEIKLSETLGEME
+1015 ENEIKLSETLSEME
-1029 IEERELRSRL
+1029 QEERDLRSRL
-1039 KMYENRGSAKSEEVY
+1039 KMYESRSGAKSNDLY
-1054 VDKIKELSR
+1054 VHKIKELSR

-1072 DSMEDHEESLKI
+1072 DSMEDHEEDLKI

-1093 QRKIDQ
+1093 RQKIDQ

-1106 YMEQEEE
+1106 YIEQEEE
-1113 MLCRVQEFEKHDDEL
+1113 MLCRIQEIEKQDSEL
-1128 MEKCKQYESQ
+1128 MEKCERYEAE
-1138 KSELEAEIETLNN
+1138 KLELEAEIETLNN

-1157 EHERELIKAGET
+1157 EHEQEFIKAGET
-1169 LNQENEKLSQDVK
+1169 LNQENEKLGQDVRDSK
-1182 EYEIKTEKFE
+1182 DKTEQFE
-1192 QQIAQMKLEKDAL
+1192 RQIAQMTLEKDAL
-1205 NAKVKDISSELKQVK
+1205 STKVKDISTELKQVK
-1220 VQCSELTQK
+1220 GQCSELTQK

-1244 DELTEKLETVG
+1244 DELIEKLETIG

-1296 KHLEKKVDVLEEAE
+1296 QHLEKKVDVLEEAE
-1310 YRLMDRVSEL
+1310 YKLMDRVTEL
-1320 EEIERSLRSRLE
+1320 EEIEQGLRSRLD
-1332 VVKTEQSTETTES
+1332 VVNIDKSTETTEI
-1345 YFPLS
+1345 YLPLS
-1350 DSSGNEDVVT
+1350 ESPMAQDEVT
-1360 KIDSKPVVETKE
+1360 RIEAKHVETND
-1372 QTTDTFDLGD
+1372 QTTDTSDLGD
-1382 ASQGGK
+1382 NSQGGK

-1419 VKQLSEKV
+1419 VRQLSEKV
-1427 RLLENSEDRLMDRVM
+1427 KLLENAEDRLMDRVM

-1447 EDRMKCQLA
+1447 EDRMKRQIA
-1456 KAGKISGSSVEKSDT
+1456 KASKSAETIVEPSET
-1471 EIIEE
+1471 EVVEE
-1476 ASNKI
+1476 API
-1481 QTGKNSPS
+1481 KNETKNRLSKTE
-1489 RADEASPD
+1489 EASPD
-1497 RDEFVDALEEPDTS
+1497 RDEFVDALEEPEDS
-1511 LMKRQLEKAKK
+1511 LMKRQLAKAKK
-1522 SSEAIPD
+1522 SADSIPD
-1529 FDADMDSIEDADD
+1529 FESDMDSIEDADE
-1542 SLREKINKMYM
+1542 SLREKINKMYL
-1553 EKENLAGQMSKMEKL
+1553 EKENIAGQMSNIQKL
-1568 VASSKEKLA
+1568 LA
-1577 AVEKEMA
+1577 QTKDRLAVCEGEMA

-1590 TVSEKCLKEE
+1590 SVSEKCLGEE
-1600 KQKLSSSEKLLSES
+1600 KLKLSSSEKLLSQCQQ
-1614 RRELD
+1614 ELKE
-1619 GCQKCLAEQTNKLS
+1619 CKKCLASKTDKMS
-1633 SLKSSEQKLLRTA
+1633 SLKISEEKLLRTV

-1657 KELLSTQEKLKDV
+1657 KELISTQEKLKDV
-1670 QIESDLKISQYTEQV
+1670 QTDYESKISQLTDQV
-1685 NQMVDQE
+1685 DQMVDQE
-1692 KRLKQEVNDLLKGKE
+1692 KQLKQEANDLLKGKE
-1707 ILSKQ
+1707 ILLER
-1712 IDELQQQSHSQDQVI
+1712 IDELQQLQNQTQEQLK
-1727 SSQNSMQLKN
+1727 SSQKAMQYNN
-1737 QNLSNSANHA
+1737 QNVLHSANHV
-1747 SDSSHVTTYS
+1747 SNSSHVTTYS
-1757 SQVDNVGLK
+1757 SKDDNVDFK
-1766 AKDNETDSKVL
+1766 TRHVESEAKVL
-1777 ILVHKCQELESKY
+1777 MLMEKCQELEMKY
-1790 QEKCDLERKHVEKI
+1790 QEKCGVETKHVEKI
-1804 QELERLCDSVDSRSS
+1804 HELERLCDSVDCGSS
-1819 KRSVHGINELSPHD
+1819 KRSSVHCVTDLSPHD
-1833 SGFMTD
+1833 SGFVTES
-1839 NEAGG
+1839 EAGG
-1844 HDLVGQSSQD
+1844 HDLVYQISQE

-1859 HDVVKATVQDLET
+1859 HAVIKATIQDLET
-1872 ALSDNV
+1872 AASDSV
-1878 DRTFPAISSP
+1878 DQTFPTTSSP
-1888 MSKGSSPF
+1888 MSKETGPF
-1896 HTTLAR
+1896 QSTLAR
-1902 LSRCKSCLLERLV
+1902 LSQCKSCMLERLV
-1915 NYNKIRSSLR
+1915 SYNKLRSSQR
-1925 TGDTGSD
+1925 ASGTGSD
-1932 ADLNQQIN
+1932 VGLRHQ
-1940 VLQSSEKRLQQ
+1940 VSTLMSSEKQLQQ
-1951 RIHHLEQSKADLE
+1951 QIQQLQQAKLLLEC
-1964 LKVRNATSER
+1964 KVKDAVSER
-1974 GFGAQ
+1974 GSNKEDLSSRLFSKP
-1979 DRNHV
+1979 DHV
-1984 TSSSDGSRQ
+1984 TSSDERELGSREV
-1993 DLLDRITA
+1993 LLGRIND
-2001 LEQSEKHLKEKLQ
+2001 LEQSERHLKEKLA
-2014 VVTGVPMTTVTML
+2014 VITGVSLTTATML

-2033 LRKRIGE
+2033 LRQRIGE

-2075 QNVKLR
+2075 QNVKVR
-2081 ELTLSEKNLKEQ
+2081 ELQLSEKILKEQ

-2115 SRLEDRISELKV
+2115 SRLEDRISELQI

-2147 SKSENLET
+2147 NKSENLEC

-2163 EAKMKKQVQSLE
+2163 EAKMKKHVQSLE
-2175 TERNALAE
+2175 SERNGLAE

-2190 RLKELE
+2190 RLKEVE
-2196 NAEANLIQRT
+2196 NAEANLMQRM

-2211 KEIMLNEKLSE
+2211 KEISLNNKLME
-2222 LQTHGSSTDQQNSEL
+2222 LQTQGSSTDQQNSEL

-2265 QNQVQMLEQQAIA
+2265 QNQVQVLEQQAIT
-2278 LKDTELRLQQEAE
+2278 LKDTELRLKQEVA

-2299 LQKKVK
+2299 FQKKVK
-2305 DLQLKEVDTQGKLRQ
+2305 DLQLKEVDLQGQFRQ
-2320 AEEEETILKDKLS
+2320 MEEGEIIMKDKLS

-2352 GTQLPLDA
+2352 GTQLPLEV
-2360 PSSLKVPRKL
+2360 PSSLKDKVPRRL

-2396 LSTSKSAVKLPL
+2396 LSTSKSAVKLPIA
-2408 VEYQELQTK
+2408 EYQELQTK

-2438 LDTVKRMQEGQDVSS
+2438 LENVKRMQEGQDVSS
-2453 PELEAIQRRLA
+2453 PELDAIQRRLA
-2464 QSTKTIKAMRQNMH
+2464 QSTKTIKMLRQNMH

-2483 DLGPVVH
+2483 GMGPVTH
-2490 NGISADQAQ
+2490 NGISADQSP
-2499 VSHMEAPGRLA
+2499 VSHMEATGHLA

-2517 GQMTRSAKAGH
+2517 GQMTRSARGGH

-2555 GSVHKVEKTSVHI
+2555 DSVHKVEKTSVHI
-2568 RLTKDGRFVV
+2568 RLTKEGRFVV

-2587 HKNVPNAQLISDDRQ
+2587 HRNVPNAHLVSDDRQ

-2634 AGINRRDKRWVNVG
+2634 TGVNQQDKRWVNVG

-2658 KSGSRLNPDEELV
+2658 KKASRLNPDEELV

-2677 SESESQAKY
+2677 SETDSQNIY

-2696 ASPLMKRR
+2696 ASPLIKRR

-2709 ESVDSE
+2709 ESVDSQ

-2730 TFNTADNFANAG
+2730 TFNAADNFASAG
-2742 FPGLEQEFPDEIMYE
+2742 FPGLEQDLPDEIMFE
-2757 QDYHLVSAPT
+2757 QDYHMVSAPLQT
-2767 PHSMMSVPD
+2767 PHSMLSMPD
-2776 SGHGTVSTFR
+2776 SGHGTVSTLK

-2791 DRISEISHALQKKPG
+2791 DRITEISQALQKKPTT
-2806 VNSEVTDDEGVMIWK
+2806 SEVTDDDDDVMIWK
-2821 IKTSEALR
+2821 AKTSEALR

-2843 EIAKLEKDLENKSRY
+2843 EITKLEKDLENKCRY
-2858 ILILERFLDTLSE
+2858 ILILEKFLDKMSDILQ
-2871 TLKLKDTR
+2871 LKDAR

-2894 VREELADVGHKK
+2894 VREELADAGHKK
-2906 LDLSQDVVALN
+2906 LELSQDVVALN

-2922 RQRELVA
+2922 RQRELIA
-2929 KRNEADSLMRE
+2929 KRNEVDSLMRE

-2952 DMRTNALD
+2952 DMRKNALD

-2969 EEIKELEKSLKHA
+2969 EEMQELEKSLKRA
-2982 KDENNKLLKQSK
+2982 KDDNNKLLK
-2994 KLKGRIKD
+2994 
-3002 LEITVAENTRLTDQV
+3002 
-3017 SSLRSEVELI
+3017 
-3027 PQLEEDNSHLEEK
+3027 
-3040 LDECS
+3040 
-3045 KLLEDRSEKIKDL
+3045 
-3058 LREISDCKGKVVSL
+3058 
-3072 EQDNICL
+3072 
-3079 EKDIVGYDNVKAQF
+3079 QF
-3093 SQMKQTKEEAVLAL
+3093 SQMKQTKEEAVLSL

-3120 CKDKDE
+3120 CKEKDE
-3126 LLRRL
+3126 LLQRL
-3131 GEELRKFKGISK
+3131 GEELRKLKGISK

-3151 RHMEELMA
+3151 RHMEAQMA

-3166 DEDLQRSSSV
+3166 DSDGGDIQRSSSV

-3181 VLDHGAWSD
+3181 VLDPGTWSD
-3190 SELSPRNINGRP
+3190 MDISPGNVNGRP
-3202 DQYDRHQ
+3202 KSADQYDRHQ
-3209 RPLPSQQLPLIHRP
+3209 RPIPSQQLPLIHRP
-3223 NRLPVYSLEQ
+3223 NRSPVHSLEQ
-3233 QGHKQPPAGHMP
+3233 RGHKQPPMGHMP
-3245 RHPAYVA
+3245 HQTAYVA
-3252 VADYDPSTFS
+3252 VADYDPRSFS

-3269 ELQLTEGN
+3269 ELQLTEGDI
-3277 TVTITGPLDS
+3277 VTITGPLDN

-3308 PESGIEDLG
+3308 PKSGIEDLG
-3317 NLNPSPN
+3317 NLNPGPN
-3324 ERRIQQLQS
+3324 ERRQQQLQS
-3333 TPSHLDPSPEKIL
+3333 TPSHLDPSPEKVL
-3346 NMHVQLQKS
+3346 NMHNQLQQS
-3355 HQPHRYLPPKIIS
+3355 NQPHRY
-3368 PKHGVHLNGHL
+3368 
-3379 PGNLSPRVQKNS
+3379 R
-3391 QLSPQ
+3391 
-3396 FKQGVPEPPTDLKA
+3396 VPEPPTELKA
-3410 EKTAGGKSILLSWTP
+3410 EKTAGGRSILLSWTP

-3457 HLSKAVVDTPDNG
+3457 HLSKAVVDTPDSG
-3470 QSVRLGIQTLTT
+3470 HSIRLGIQTLTT

-3490 EISYRPDNKKE
+3490 EITYRPDNRKE
-3501 ATEGEPEGEDLVHHL
+3501 DVEGEPEGKDLVRHL
-3516 NSTDFRAGKRH
+3516 NSTDFRSGKRH
-3527 MFLGVYDYDPSH
+3527 MFLGVYDYNPAH

-3553 AGDVITVYGRERPD
+3553 AGDVITVYGKERPD

-3592 SAGVKL
+3592 SAGVK
-3598 SPKSPTAYRGAVE
+3598 SPKSPSAYRGTLE
-3611 TKHTHQ
+3611 TKHAHQ
-3617 RT
+3617 R